1 MSRYSR
7 YKPPTAITV
16 VSKSDPTKLYRMV
29 WTPVSGWVH
38 ADNTCPARV
47 DDCRHKKEARKRMT
61 SLVPRTP
68 EGQNLPAIRGEALLI
83 EYDPQAIR
91 AGVDI
96 EIAAKWAYNLGSSG
110 KGVGV
115 RGVEEGV
122 RLLASRGEVIRVGA
136 GDVVIVREDE
146 YEALINVTATRY
158 VIEPETGREIRL
170 DSATRAKR
178 APKVA
183 RHSEDWVRE
192 HPRADPMY
200 FDDKWYEK
208 GVAKASRNAAL
219 ALMPSNVKTAIL
231 RAGLDAIEADK
242 KGKTGALDGGQAQQA
257 PRQSQQAQRPANN
270 QRAAPRG
277 SQERPAPPA
286 GEAPTREQ
294 MIAEIDRMLLD
305 CKNTWPAGDWL
316 TLYTGIR
323 QTFTPKAAQFEAANL
338 TDAQLPKAIEWLRKK
353 RGEGDLPGAVPPAA
367 AEEAGE
373 EAIDGEVV
381 GRGEEEA
388 P

>member
-1 MSRYSR
+1 
-7 YKPPTAITV
+7 
-16 VSKSDPTKLYRMV
+16 
-29 WTPVSGWVH
+29 
-38 ADNTCPARV
+38 
-47 DDCRHKKEARKRMT
+47 MT

-83 EYDPQAIR
+83 EYDPDAIR
-91 AGVDI
+91 RGVDI
-96 EIAAKWAYNLGSSG
+96 EVAAKWAYNLGAAG
-110 KGVGV
+110 KGLGV
-115 RGVEEGV
+115 RAAEEGT
-122 RLLASRGEVIRVGA
+122 RLLASRGEIIRV

-146 YEALINVTATRY
+146 FEALLSATATRY
-158 VIEPETGREIRL
+158 VIEPETGREMRL
-170 DSATRAKR
+170 DSTTRGKR
-178 APKVA
+178 VPKIA
-183 RHSEDWVRE
+183 RHSDDWIQRN
-192 HPRADPMY
+192 PRSDPDY

-208 GVAKASRNAAL
+208 GVAKAARNAAL
-219 ALMPSNVKTAIL
+219 ALMPSNVKSALL
-231 RAGLDAIEADK
+231 RAGLDAIEAEK
-242 KGKTGALDGGQAQQA
+242 KGKTGALDAPQAQQRA
-257 PRQSQQAQRPANN
+257 QSQPAAQRPATN

-294 MIAEIDRMLLD
+294 MIAEIERMLLD
-305 CKNTWPAGDWL
+305 CKSTWPAGDWL

-367 AEEAGE
+367 TE

-381 GRGEEEA
+381 GRGEEE
-388 P
+388 PPSE